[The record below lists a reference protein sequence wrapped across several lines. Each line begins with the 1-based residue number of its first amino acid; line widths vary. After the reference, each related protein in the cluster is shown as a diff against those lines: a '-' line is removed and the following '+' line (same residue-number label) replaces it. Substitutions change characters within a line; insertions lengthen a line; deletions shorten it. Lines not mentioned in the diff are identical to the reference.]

1 MGSNPMR
8 GYLRSKNSFFM
19 YNTIFVYI
27 LRVPVSMTGN
37 KGHQKSRKQ
46 RKQTGFK
53 ELAHICVLCSAIAS
67 PSLLSSSPIRVNP
80 RLGGGGGVV
89 GGEEWDGA
97 VDNTGVGRGLV
108 EGGAYSV

>member
-1 MGSNPMR
+1 MKGS
-8 GYLRSKNSFFM
+8 
-19 YNTIFVYI
+19 
-27 LRVPVSMTGN
+27 

-80 RLGGGGGVV
+80 IIGYFCIILYDQWMILQTVNFSDLLCVV
-89 GGEEWDGA
+89 FGFR
-97 VDNTGVGRGLV
+97 VRT
-108 EGGAYSV
+108 SQKCIFFHC